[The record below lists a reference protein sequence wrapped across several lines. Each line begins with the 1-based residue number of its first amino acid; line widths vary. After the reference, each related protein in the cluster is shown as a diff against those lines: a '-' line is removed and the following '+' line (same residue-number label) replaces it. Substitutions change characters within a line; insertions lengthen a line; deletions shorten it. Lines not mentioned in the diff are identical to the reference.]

1 VVPGPDRNDPWP
13 HVSVWAVPVDDSN
26 TMRFRLCSLAETDP
40 EKLAVVARSQDFD
53 AVQHADRLFRGDL
66 AGITD
71 QALISAQDYVAVRGQ
86 GEIVDRTQ
94 ENLSSSDLG
103 VVFLRRVFLRE
114 LEAIAQGRPTKR
126 WTRLREDVHLPA
138 PPVQAAE

>member
-1 VVPGPDRNDPWP
+1 M
-13 HVSVWAVPVDDSN
+13 PVDDTH
-26 TMRFRLCSLAETDP
+26 TMRFRLCSLQESDP
-40 EKLAVVARSQDFD
+40 AKLEIVARSQEFD
-53 AVQHADRLFRGDL
+53 AAQHSERLFRGDL

-86 GEIVDRTQ
+86 GQIVDRTQ

-114 LEAIAQGRPTKR
+114 LEAIARARPTKP
-126 WTRLREDVHLPA
+126 WTRLSEDLYLPS
-138 PPVQAAE
+138 PPAQAAE